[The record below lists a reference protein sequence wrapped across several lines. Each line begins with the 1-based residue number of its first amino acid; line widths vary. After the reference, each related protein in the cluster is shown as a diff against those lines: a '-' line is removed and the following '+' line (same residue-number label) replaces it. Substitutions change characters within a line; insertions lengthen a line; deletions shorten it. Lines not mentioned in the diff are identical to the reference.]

1 MANESM
7 SESYKSACSDNQI
20 KRNPHI
26 AEVLEKLRADE
37 NVTLKLPGNK
47 QRQRLHDEDAMVLC
61 KCLQNNK
68 CVTGLDLR
76 YNNISDEGVERLSG
90 LLQEDSSL
98 LSLDLMF
105 NDILAGG
112 AEILSTVLQSN
123 TTLRSLALSGN
134 KLGSRGAVRL
144 AGMLQRNHSLQELQL
159 ADCDLGVQG
168 VIALTIALKS
178 NTGLLS
184 LDLSRALLSSL
195 QEWAVH
201 VSEMLVGNSHLV
213 ELHLGRMGM
222 TDAGMERLAD
232 GLTSNYSLRYLDLR
246 CNRVTRDGVSHLAK
260 VLKLNPTLEVVD
272 LSFNRMEDEGAVY
285 LSEAITSPGCGLR
298 ELSVK
303 GNSISAEGLLSLAQA
318 TGANTRL
325 THLYI
330 WGNHLEE
337 PVCHAFR
344 ELMSSGRLLPEQTD
358 VSVYEVDGRV
368 FLAEAPHSL
377 RRRYN
382 SSRKPTHIQSLPPN

>member
-112 AEILSTVLQSN
+112 AEILSTVLQ
-123 TTLRSLALSGN
+123 
-134 KLGSRGAVRL
+134 
-144 AGMLQRNHSLQELQL
+144 E
-159 ADCDLGVQG
+159 
-168 VIALTIALKS
+168 
-178 NTGLLS
+178 
-184 LDLSRALLSSL
+184 
-195 QEWAVH
+195 EWAVH